1 MSSQIMLND
10 KTKERLDYICKKDNK
25 DVSDMIDLLIDDY
38 YNQVLEKNETN
49 HNPVKFKK
57 RTRKEYKK
65 PPPEIY
71 ERLLKL
77 RGSGWEGN
85 LDESRS

>member
-1 MSSQIMLND
+1 MSSQIILND

-25 DVSDMIDLLIDDY
+25 KETDVVALLIDDY

-49 HNPVKFKK
+49 CHNPVKFKK

-65 PPPEIY
+65 PPPEFY
-71 ERLLKL
+71 EEVLKL
-77 RGSGWEGN
+77 EGIG
-85 LDESRS
+85 